1 MANSVIKQVNIGDK
15 LYDIEALK
23 FGGMTYEEFIV
34 HVHSIQIIVSS
45 SAADTPKGVVW
56 TNSSGTTITGT
67 LEASAAKPGCIYLV
81 PSVNATGDVYDEYL
95 PVNGVW
101 EKIGNTDIKLSGI
114 KTGGPDK
121 NYTGGVSG
129 AGTVNV
135 TSDGYTASTNVTIT
149 YKKAKTA
156 SSNSASTDAF
166 TSEQGGHS
174 HSFTGTQETITISS
188 SGSAG
193 SAGGHSHTVKKST
206 ASVIKTVTS
215 TPTTVYSAP
224 EATEEDGAHEHTVNI
239 DSHEHGTAVTA
250 VTGVTSN
257 GTASVVTGV
266 TSNGTATVVTG
277 VTLGTTSIY
286 QITGVGS
293 APTKKT
299 LTASNVAAVNGE
311 ILYIGS
317 AIAGSTNTTPQ
328 TIQVIDSVGSVPT
341 RSAINVGTSVSTTTA
356 TVLTGVKASG
366 TATVLTGVKASGT
379 ASVAGA
385 VAAKTLSGT
394 AVSAGAHAHTI
405 SRTSQSVA
413 GPVSTTAATVMT
425 GATLSSGGAHT
436 HSVTASGSVA
446 YTPKGTIS
454 SNGAHSHTYKAPAAH
469 THTVTSEDATST
481 ATVNVPISA
490 HTHTVGVAAH
500 THSLSGHTH
509 TTV

>member
-1 MANSVIKQVNIGDK
+1 MANSVIKQVNIGGT
-15 LYDIEALK
+15 LYDIEALR
-23 FGGMTYEEFIV
+23 FGGMTFEEFIV
-34 HVHSIQIIVSS
+34 HVHTIQIIVSS
-45 SAADTPKGVVW
+45 DASNTPKNVVW
-56 TNSSGTTITGT
+56 KNSAGTSITGT
-67 LEASAAKPGCIYLV
+67 LEASAAQPGCIYLV
-81 PSVNATGDVYDEYL
+81 PSENAAGDIYDEYL

-114 KTGGPDK
+114 KTGAPDK

-129 AGTVNV
+129 AGTVTV
-135 TSDGYTASTNVTIT
+135 SADGYTASTNVTVT
-149 YKKAKTA
+149 YKKATTA
-156 SSNSASTDAF
+156 ASNSASTDTF
-166 TSEQGGHS
+166 TSETGSHS

-188 SGSAG
+188 SGTAA
-193 SAGGHSHTVKKST
+193 SAGGHSHTVNKAT
-206 ASVIKTVTS
+206 TSVIKSVTS
-215 TPTTVYSAP
+215 TSTTVYSAP
-224 EATEEDGAHEHTVNI
+224 EATEENGAHEHTVSV

-250 VTGVTSN
+250 VTGVAAN

-266 TSNGTATVVTG
+266 AANGTAPAVTG
-277 VTLGTTSIY
+277 VTLNKSSIY

-293 APTKKT
+293 VPTKKT
-299 LTASNVAAVNGE
+299 LTATNVAAVSGD

-317 AIAGSTNTTPQ
+317 AIAGSTNTTAQ

-341 RSAINVGTSVSTTTA
+341 RSSISVGTSVTNATA

-366 TATVLTGVKASGT
+366 TTTVLTGVKASGT

-385 VAAKTLSGT
+385 VAAKTLNGT
-394 AVSAGAHAHTI
+394 AGSAGAHAHTI

-413 GPVSTTAATVMT
+413 GPVSTSTVAVMT

-436 HSVTASGSVA
+436 HSVTASGSA
-446 YTPKGTIS
+446 TYTPKGTLG
-454 SNGAHSHTYKAPAAH
+454 NAGVHSHSYKAPAAH
-469 THTVTSEDATST
+469 THTVNSEDATST
-481 ATVNVPISA
+481 AAVNVPISA

>member
-1 MANSVIKQVNIGDK
+1 MANSVIKQVNIGGT

-23 FGGMTYEEFIV
+23 FGGMTPEEFIV
-34 HVHSIQIIVSS
+34 HVNSVQIIVSS
-45 SAADTPKGVVW
+45 SAADTPKGVTW
-56 TNSSGTTITGT
+56 KNSAGTSITGT

-81 PSVNATGDVYDEYL
+81 SSANATGDVYDEYV
-95 PVNGVW
+95 PVGSVW

-114 KTGGPDK
+114 KTGAPDK

-129 AGTVNV
+129 AGTVSV
-135 TSDGYTASTNVTIT
+135 TADGYTASTNVTIT
-149 YKKAKTA
+149 YKKATA
-156 SSNSASTDAF
+156 AASNGGSTDAF
-166 TSEQGGHS
+166 TVEAGGHS

-193 SAGGHSHTVKKST
+193 SAGGHSHTVNKAT
-206 ASVIKTVTS
+206 ASVIKSVTS
-215 TPTTVYSAP
+215 TSTTVYSAP
-224 EATEEDGAHEHTVNI
+224 EATEENGAHEHTVSV

-250 VTGVTSN
+250 VTGVAAN

-266 TSNGTATVVTG
+266 TSNGTATAVTG
-277 VTLGTTSIY
+277 VTLNKSSIY

-293 APTKKT
+293 VPTKKT
-299 LTASNVAAVNGE
+299 LTATNVAAVSGD

-317 AIAGSTNTTPQ
+317 AIAGSTNTTAQ

-341 RSAINVGTSVSTTTA
+341 RSSISVGTSVTNATA

-366 TATVLTGVKASGT
+366 TTVVLTGVKASGT

-394 AVSAGAHAHTI
+394 AASAGAHVHSIT
-405 SRTSQSVA
+405 RTSQSVA
-413 GPVSTTAATVMT
+413 GPVSTSTVAVMT
-425 GATLSSGGAHT
+425 GATLSSAGAHT
-436 HSVTASGSVA
+436 HSVSASGSA
-446 YTPKGTIS
+446 TYTPKGTLG
-454 SNGAHSHTYKAPAAH
+454 NAGVHSHSYKAPAAH

-481 ATVNVPISA
+481 AAVNVPISA
-490 HTHTVGVAAH
+490 HTHTVGVATH